1 MAALIDILAA
11 GVIDINGDPLSD
23 GSAYI
28 YGVGTTVK
36 VDVYSDS
43 NLSVLISNPVT
54 LDAAGR
60 AEVYVESSVRVVI
73 EDEDGNQVYDIDS
86 IGVISALSGDVTIG
100 NSSDDLLTINSQLA
114 GDLIP
119 YIDNTYDVG
128 AALKRWAEGH
138 FVDMTLYESLI
149 VGVNQTDAGIIVDA
163 TSGDPFVKL
172 RANGLDANAWKMFL
186 DNSDSDKLIFAYN
199 DLSKFFVNPA
209 NGNSVFLGSETSGE
223 VSVSVNNQGAGDA
236 VLSLVVNGSATNEW
250 KIRLDNSDGD
260 SLKFEY
266 NGTERYRFFVGTN
279 SDLIAID
286 SNDIPYTTPPTNN
299 TLYPKSIT
307 KALLN
312 FTTNGTGSPTINDGL
327 NIASVT
333 AAGVSMVVVLHTPF
347 SNTHFVVSGSAA
359 NDWFLRTS
367 NAGVGTISINAYDI
381 STGAV
386 VDLSADSG
394 TKIGIQAVGQQ

>member
-28 YGVGTTVK
+28 YDVGTTVK

-73 EDEDGNQVYDIDS
+73 EDVDGNQVYDIDS

-128 AALKRWAEGH
+128 SALKRWAEGH

-149 VGVNQTDAGIIVDA
+149 VGVNQTDAGITVDA
-163 TSGDPFVKL
+163 TSGDPFLKL

-186 DNSDSDKLIFAYN
+186 DNSDNDKLIFSYN
-199 DLSKFFVNPA
+199 SISKFFIEPS
-209 NGNSVFLGSETSGE
+209 GNDSVFIGTESVGE
-223 VSVSVNNQGAGDA
+223 VSLSVNNQGAGDA
-236 VLSLVVNGSATNEW
+236 VLSLVVNGDSANEW
-250 KIRLDNSDGD
+250 KIRNDNSDSDG
-260 SLKFEY
+260 LKLEY
-266 NGTERYRFFVGTN
+266 GGTERYRFFTGSN
-279 SDLIAID
+279 ADLIAFNSTEIAVGD
-286 SNDIPYTTPPTNN
+286 APTNN
-299 TLYPKSIT
+299 TLYPQSIPR
-307 KALLN
+307 AWAN
-312 FTTNGTGSPTINDGL
+312 TNGTGTIRDGL
-327 NIASVT
+327 NLSLSKTGTGQYTYTFLTAMGNANYAVIAT
-333 AAGVSMVVVLHTPF
+333 ADD
-347 SNTHFVVSGSAA
+347 NQSATIT
-359 NDWFLRTS
+359 TS
-367 NAGVGTISINAYDI
+367 TKT
-381 STGAV
+381 TGGFIILTS
-386 VDLSADSG
+386 DLSASG
-394 TKIGIQAVGQQ
+394 IDCHHSLIVCGRQ